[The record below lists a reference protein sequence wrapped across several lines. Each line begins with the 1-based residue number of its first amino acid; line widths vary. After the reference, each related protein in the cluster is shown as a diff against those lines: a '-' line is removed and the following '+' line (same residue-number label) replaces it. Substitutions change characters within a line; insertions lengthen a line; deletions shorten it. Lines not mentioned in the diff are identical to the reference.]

1 MTIVR
6 SRSMLWAVSLGL
18 AIVASPARAEDRA
31 QASLSLDLNA
41 VEQIEQACRLVFVAT
56 NATGKSIGEMTLET
70 VLFDGSGK
78 VTRFALFDFKALPD
92 GKTRVRQFDLPDTQ
106 CSAVGRILINGAASC
121 DGEGLTGA
129 ECIDLLEVKS
139 STNTEISG

>member
-6 SRSMLWAVSLGL
+6 SRSLLWAVSLGL

-31 QASLSLDLNA
+31 QASLSVDLNA
-41 VEQIEQACRLVFVAT
+41 VEQVELACRLVFVAT

-70 VLFDGSGK
+70 VLFDAADR

-121 DGEGLTGA
+121 EGEGLTGA

>member
-6 SRSMLWAVSLGL
+6 SRSIVWAVSLGL
-18 AIVASPARAEDRA
+18 AIVASPARSEDSA

-70 VLFDGSGK
+70 VLFDASGK
-78 VTRFALFDFKALPD
+78 VTRFALFDFMALPD

-106 CSAVGRILINGAASC
+106 CSAVGRILINGAAAC

-129 ECIDLLEVKS
+129 ECIDLLEVRS